1 MSNNFAFRNVVQ
13 KESFYNLKRLDKIR
27 KDFFGMTFLFL
38 LSWHWPI
45 AIGLG
50 QNPLSGRITDGYLR
64 QPGFDVL
71 HYNLSLSVSD
81 TNDVIHG
88 QAIITVHRLARH
100 DSTLTL
106 DFASMNVAAIRIGE
120 AAASFSP
127 NAGQIEVF
135 LPPRLDTLNLTIQY
149 SGEPKDGLY
158 IRKNKFNRRT
168 FFADNWPDRARH
180 WFPGIDHPADKATVE
195 FHITAPDRYTVVANG
210 RLEQER
216 HNFNG
221 TRTWTWRENAP
232 IPTYCMVFGAAE
244 FAVLHLG
251 EAVNVP
257 VSYYVFPGDA
267 AVAKKSFGRTE
278 QILHFFSEKIG
289 PYPYEKLA
297 LVQSSTRFGGM
308 ENASAIFFAE
318 AAMGSPRT
326 EGTSAHEIAHQWF
339 GDSVTEADWHH
350 LWLSEGFAT
359 YFEALFYEH
368 ADGEAAFREEM
379 RRLRDNYLDFARQK
393 MTPILDTTVTNYFDL
408 LNANNYP
415 KAAWVLHTLR
425 HLIGTESFWQ
435 GIRDYYKAYRDG
447 NALTDDFR
455 RIVER
460 VSGEELGWFFDQW
473 LRQPGHPEIKMEWR
487 WLPNEKSV
495 ELTLQQIQAG
505 TFFRLPLEIEI
516 VSAGEKARHRI
527 WMEKNEA
534 QLKLPH
540 NKRPERIVLDP
551 EEKVLMTVVQ

>member
-1 MSNNFAFRNVVQ
+1 MSNDSVVRNVIS
-13 KESFYNLKRLDKIR
+13 KDSFYNLNCLFAMK
-27 KDFFGMTFLFL
+27 KDSLGMTFLFIL
-38 LSWHWPI
+38 IWLGP
-45 AIGLG
+45 AAVGLG
-50 QNPLSGRITDGYLR
+50 QTSTSGRITDGYTR
-64 QPGFDVL
+64 QVGFDVL
-71 HYNLSLSVSD
+71 HYNLSLSLSD
-81 TNDVIHG
+81 TNNVIHG
-88 QAIITVHRLARH
+88 KAVITVRRLDLS

-106 DFASMNVAAIRIGE
+106 DFTNMTVTAARIGE
-120 AAASFSP
+120 AATKFSP
-127 NAGQIEVF
+127 DAGQIEIF

-149 SGEPKDGLY
+149 HGEPKDGLY
-158 IRKNKFNRRT
+158 IRQNKFQRRT

-195 FHITAPDRYTVVANG
+195 FHITAPERYTVVANG

-216 HNFNG
+216 HNLNG
-221 TRTWTWRENAP
+221 TQTWSWRASAP

-251 EAVNVP
+251 EAANVP

-267 AVAKKSFGRTE
+267 AVAKESFGRTE
-278 QILHFFSEKIG
+278 QILQFFSENIG

-318 AAMGSPRT
+318 AALGSPRT

-368 ADGEAAFREEM
+368 ADGEAAFRDEM
-379 RRLRDNYLDFARQK
+379 RRNRDSYLNFAQK
-393 MTPILDTTVTNYFDL
+393 KLTPILDTTVTNYFDL

-425 HLIGTESFWQ
+425 HHIGTENFWQ
-435 GIRDYYKAYRDG
+435 GIREYYKTHRDG

-460 VSGEELGWFFDQW
+460 VSGEELGWFFNQW

-487 WLPNEKSV
+487 WLPKEKSV
-495 ELTLQQIQAG
+495 ELALRQIQAG

-516 VSAGEKARHRI
+516 ISAGEKARHTV
-527 WMEKNEA
+527 WMEETEA
-534 QLKLPH
+534 RLKLPH
-540 NKRPERIVLDP
+540 GKKPERIVLDP
-551 EEKVLMTVVQ
+551 EEKILMTVVQ

>member
-1 MSNNFAFRNVVQ
+1 MQ
-13 KESFYNLKRLDKIR
+13 KDSLR
-27 KDFFGMTFLFL
+27 MTFLFIQI
-38 LSWHWPI
+38 W
-45 AIGLG
+45 LG
-50 QNPLSGRITDGYLR
+50 PAAAGFGQTATSGRITDGYIR
-64 QPGFDVL
+64 QAGFDVL
-71 HYNLSLSVSD
+71 HYNLSLNVSD
-81 TNDVIHG
+81 TNNVIHG
-88 QAIITVHRLARH
+88 KAAVTVRRLDLS

-106 DFASMNVAAIRIGE
+106 DFANMTVASIHIGE
-120 AAASFSP
+120 KTAKYSTGV
-127 NAGQIEVF
+127 GQLEVF
-135 LPPRLDTLNLTIQY
+135 LPFRLDTLNLTIQY
-149 SGEPKDGLY
+149 SGEPTDGLY
-158 IRKNKFNRRT
+158 IRKNKFSRRT

-221 TRTWTWRENAP
+221 TRTWTWRESAP

-257 VSYYVFPGDA
+257 VSYYVFPGDM

-278 QILHFFSEKIG
+278 QILQFFSENIG

-318 AAMGSPRT
+318 AALGSPRT

-368 ADGEAAFREEM
+368 ADGEAAFRDEM
-379 RRLRDNYLDFARQK
+379 RRLRGNYLDFAGK
-393 MTPILDTTVTNYFDL
+393 KLTPILDTTVTNYFDL
-408 LNANNYP
+408 LNGNNYP
-415 KAAWVLHTLR
+415 KAAWVLNMLR

-435 GIRDYYKAYRDG
+435 GIRDYYKTYRDG

-455 RIVER
+455 RIMER

-473 LRQPGHPEIKMEWR
+473 LRQPGHPVIKMEWR
-487 WLPNEKSV
+487 WLPKEKSV
-495 ELTLQQIQAG
+495 ELTLRQIQAG
-505 TFFRLPLEIEI
+505 TFFRLPLEIEL
-516 VSAGEKARHRI
+516 VSASEKTRSQV
-527 WMEKNEA
+527 WMEKSEISV
-534 QLKLPH
+534 KLRQA
-540 NKRPERIVLDP
+540 KRPDQIILDP
-551 EEKVLMTVVQ
+551 EEKILMTVASEKQ

>member
-1 MSNNFAFRNVVQ
+1 MP
-13 KESFYNLKRLDKIR
+13 
-27 KDFFGMTFLFL
+27 KDPSGMTFLFIL
-38 LSWHWPI
+38 IWLWP
-45 AIGLG
+45 AAVGIG
-50 QNPLSGRITDGYLR
+50 QTSTSGRISDGYLR
-64 QPGFDVL
+64 QAGFDVL

-81 TNDVIHG
+81 TNNVIHG
-88 QAIITVHRLARH
+88 QSVITVRRLDLN

-106 DFASMNVAAIRIGE
+106 DFANMTVTAARIGE
-120 AAASFSP
+120 TKTKFSSR
-127 NAGQIEVF
+127 AGQIEIF

-149 SGEPKDGLY
+149 SGVPKDGLY

-168 FFADNWPDRARH
+168 FFADNWPDRARY
-180 WFPGIDHPADKATVE
+180 WFPGIDHPSDKATVE
-195 FHITAPDRYTVVANG
+195 FHITAPERYAVVANG

-216 HNFNG
+216 HNLNG
-221 TRTWTWRENAP
+221 TRTWTWREHAP
-232 IPTYCMVFGAAE
+232 IPTYCMVFGVAE

-251 EAVNVP
+251 EAENIP

-267 AVAKKSFGRTE
+267 AVAKQSFGRTE
-278 QILHFFSEKIG
+278 QILQFFTKNIG

-318 AAMGSPRT
+318 SALGSSRT

-379 RRLRDNYLDFARQK
+379 QRNRDSYLNFAQGK
-393 MTPILDTTVTNYFDL
+393 LTPILDTTVTNYFDL

-425 HLIGTESFWQ
+425 HFVGAESF
-435 GIRDYYKAYRDG
+435 
-447 NALTDDFR
+447 L
-455 RIVER
+455 
-460 VSGEELGWFFDQW
+460 
-473 LRQPGHPEIKMEWR
+473 
-487 WLPNEKSV
+487 
-495 ELTLQQIQAG
+495 
-505 TFFRLPLEIEI
+505 
-516 VSAGEKARHRI
+516 ARHPRLL
-527 WMEKNEA
+527 
-534 QLKLPH
+534 QKLPKWQRF
-540 NKRPERIVLDP
+540 KRRFPPGDGARERQGAWLVFRPMVAATRAPRDQNGMALAAARKIRRADAAP
-551 EEKVLMTVVQ
+551 NSSPNIFSFAAGDRDQRRRR

>member
-1 MSNNFAFRNVVQ
+1 M
-13 KESFYNLKRLDKIR
+13 L
-27 KDFFGMTFLFL
+27 KDFIGMAFLFL
-38 LSWHWPI
+38 LSWQWPI
-45 AIGLG
+45 TNGFG
-50 QNPLSGRITDGYLR
+50 QNLVSQRITDGYIR

-71 HYNLSLSVSD
+71 HYNLRLSVSD
-81 TNDVIHG
+81 TDNVIHG
-88 QAIITVHRLARH
+88 KAIITVHRLDLL

-106 DFASMNVAAIRIGE
+106 DFKNMGVNSIRIGE
-120 AAASFSP
+120 GTAKFSP
-127 NAGQIEVF
+127 GDGRLEVL
-135 LPPRLDTLNLTIQY
+135 LPPRLDTLNLAIQY

-168 FFADNWPDRARH
+168 IFADNWPDRARY

-195 FHITAPDRYTVVANG
+195 FHITAPERYTVIANG

-216 HNFNG
+216 HNLNG
-221 TRTWTWRENAP
+221 TRTWAWREKAP

-267 AVAKKSFGRTE
+267 AVAKQSFGRTE
-278 QILHFFSEKIG
+278 QILQFFSEKIG

-359 YFEALFYEH
+359 YFEALFYEN
-368 ADGEAAFREEM
+368 ADGETAFRDEM
-379 RRLRDNYLDFARQK
+379 RRLRDNYLDFASK
-393 MTPILDTTVTNYFDL
+393 KLTPILDTTVTNYFDL

-415 KAAWVLHTLR
+415 KAAWVLHALR

-435 GIRDYYKAYRDG
+435 SIREYYKTYRDG

-460 VSGEELGWFFDQW
+460 VSGEELSWFFEQW
-473 LRQPGHPEIKMEWR
+473 LEQPGHPVIRMNWR
-487 WLPNEKSV
+487 WLPKEKSV
-495 ELTLQQIQAG
+495 ELTLRQTQAG
-505 TFFRLPLEIEI
+505 TFFRVPLDIEI
-516 VSAGEKARHRI
+516 IRTGEKVRHKV
-527 WMEKNEA
+527 WMEKNEVRI
-534 QLKLPH
+534 KLPH
-540 NKRPERIVLDP
+540 GKKPERIMLDP

>member
-1 MSNNFAFRNVVQ
+1 M
-13 KESFYNLKRLDKIR
+13 R
-27 KDFFGMTFLFL
+27 KDFLGMTFLFML
-38 LSWHWPI
+38 MWHWPT
-45 AIGLG
+45 ANRLS
-50 QNPLSGRITDGYLR
+50 QNPASRQITDGYIR
-64 QPGFDVL
+64 QTGFDVL

-81 TNDVIHG
+81 TDDVIHG
-88 QAIITVHRLARH
+88 KAIITVHRLDLL

-106 DFASMNVAAIRIGE
+106 NFTGMAVNAIRIGE
-120 AAASFSP
+120 AGAQFTP
-127 NAGQIEVF
+127 GVGQVEVF

-158 IRKNKFNRRT
+158 SRKNKFNRRT
-168 FFADNWPDRARH
+168 FFADNWPDRARY
-180 WFPGIDHPADKATVE
+180 WFPGVDHPSDKATVE
-195 FHITAPDRYTVVANG
+195 FHITAPERYAVVANG
-210 RLEQER
+210 QLEQER
-216 HNFNG
+216 HNLNG
-221 TRTWTWRENAP
+221 TRTWSWRENAP

-251 EAVNVP
+251 EAGDIP

-278 QILHFFSEKIG
+278 QILQFFSQNIG

-318 AAMGSPRT
+318 GALGSPRT

-379 RRLRDNYLDFARQK
+379 RRLRDNYLDFAGK
-393 MTPILDTTVTNYFDL
+393 KLTPILDTTVTNYFDL

-415 KAAWVLHTLR
+415 KAAWVLNMLR
-425 HLIGTESFWQ
+425 HLIGAESFWQ
-435 GIRDYYKAYRDG
+435 GIRDYYQTYRDG

-460 VSGEELGWFFDQW
+460 VSGEELGWFFNQW
-473 LRQPGHPEIKMEWR
+473 LRQPGHPVIKMEWR
-487 WLPNEKSV
+487 WLPKEQSV
-495 ELTLQQIQAG
+495 ELALRQIQVG
-505 TFFRLPLEIEI
+505 TFFRLPLDVEI
-516 VSAGEKARHRI
+516 VSAGEKTRHRI
-527 WMEKNEA
+527 RMEKNEVR
-534 QLKLPH
+534 LKLPH
-540 NKRPERIVLDP
+540 ENKPEQIVLDP
-551 EEKVLMTVVQ
+551 EEKILMTTVE